1 MSSNDDTL
9 STLDTNWLFVRINEK
24 RRENRQP
31 VLEDALLA
39 SKLGILLAVKTNKYA
54 NFRGGSVVLTERQL
68 EALGSVLEEHF
79 GAVLYEEVFALGR
92 LNRTGTEAAAKQ
104 AAKSLLP
111 RETLLGKFK
120 QFFGKRRQVSA

>member
-1 MSSNDDTL
+1 
-9 STLDTNWLFVRINEK
+9 
-24 RRENRQP
+24 
-31 VLEDALLA
+31 
-39 SKLGILLAVKTNKYA
+39 
-54 NFRGGSVVLTERQL
+54 VVLTERQL

-79 GAVLYEEVFALGR
+79 NAVLYEEVFALGR
-92 LNRTGTEAAAKQ
+92 LATTGTEAAAKQ